1 MSNGIRMTQSTAIVL
16 QALSSGYVYG
26 FDIMD
31 ISGLPGGTV
40 YPALRR
46 LEAAGLVE
54 SEWEEGG
61 VAQEEGRPARKY
73 YRLTDAGEEALAEAA
88 RRFRVLGL
96 LDAQVPAK
104 TGS

>member
-1 MSNGIRMTQSTAIVL
+1 MGNTIRMTHSTALVL
-16 QALSSGYVYG
+16 QSLAAGRVYG

-31 ISGLPGGTV
+31 TTGLPGGTV

-61 VAQEEGRPARKY
+61 LAQRAGRPARKY
-73 YRLTDAGEEALAEAA
+73 YRLTGAGETALAEAA
-88 RRFRVLGL
+88 HRFPVLALIEARGE
-96 LDAQVPAK
+96 
-104 TGS
+104 